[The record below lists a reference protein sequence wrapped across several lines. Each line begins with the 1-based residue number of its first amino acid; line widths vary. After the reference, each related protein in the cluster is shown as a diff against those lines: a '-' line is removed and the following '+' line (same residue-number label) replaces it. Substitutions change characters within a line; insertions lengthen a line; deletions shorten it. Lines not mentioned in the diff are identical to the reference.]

1 MKNTI
6 ILMALLCS
14 LQMQSAIVS
23 WQIQTYAPPGENL
36 PAEFTVE
43 IIQNGNSILLQ
54 NINTNQFPQII
65 SDIEDGCA
73 TIILTATT
81 AFPQDMYMSV
91 EQDKEPAS
99 NDNMYFSIYP
109 SYTSGSGTNSVTY
122 NYCTDQYCQANF
134 SATVL
139 DNNGLVQFQQQSL
152 SASGWY
158 WNPPTIEWNLS
169 DGTNSQNG
177 SLLHNFNT
185 SASQE
190 ACTTIHQ
197 TSVNG
202 LVNCQSTY
210 CEVIVLEELTC
221 PDETAV
227 DMIIEIQFPDSM
239 NAQYGAFY
247 FSYTNQQDQSLSQW
261 NSLNVTGSSAVYHVR
276 NCLPDGCYD
285 LGSDS
290 NLPPGTV
297 VTISIGGGTNTA
309 TTLFGSPLEFYP
321 FGELC
326 IAETTAGNNEV
337 SPEQTTISVYPNPA
351 SDILTVNSGNGTM
364 TQINI
369 SDLNGKIVFQRNG
382 INSGNTHIDIS
393 QLPNG
398 LYNLQVLEKNESLT
412 TRLLVQH

>member
-6 ILMALLCS
+6 ILLALLCS
-14 LQMQSAIVS
+14 MQMRAAIVS
-23 WQIQTYAPPGENL
+23 WQIQPYAPLGENL
-36 PAEFTVE
+36 PTEFTVE
-43 IIQNGNSILLQ
+43 IIQNGNSIFLQ
-54 NINTNQFPQII
+54 NVNTNQFQQMI
-65 SDIEDGCA
+65 SDVEDGCA

-81 AFPQDMYMSV
+81 PFPQDMYMSV
-91 EQDKEPAS
+91 EQDKEPAN
-99 NDNMYFSIYP
+99 NDNMYFTIYP
-109 SYTSGSGTNSVTY
+109 SFSSGIGTNSVTY

-134 SATVL
+134 SSTVL

-152 SASGWY
+152 SGFGWY

-169 DGTNSQNG
+169 DGTTSQNG

-227 DMIIEIQFPDSM
+227 DMLIEIQFPDSM
-239 NAQYGAFY
+239 NAQYGEFY
-247 FSYTNQQDQSLSQW
+247 FSYTNQQDESLSQG
-261 NSLNVTGSSAVYHVR
+261 NSLDVTGLSAVYHVR

-290 NLPPGTV
+290 SLPPGTLV
-297 VTISIGGGTNTA
+297 NISIDGGANTT
-309 TTLFGSPLEFYP
+309 TTLFGGPLEFYP
-321 FGELC
+321 FGEIC
-326 IAETTAGNNEV
+326 IAQTTAGNNEI
-337 SPEQTTISVYPNPA
+337 SSEQTAISVYPNPA
-351 SDILTVNSGNGTM
+351 SDILTINAGNGNM

-369 SDLNGKIVFQRNG
+369 SDLNGKIVLQRNG
-382 INSGNTHIDIS
+382 VKSSNIQIDIS
-393 QLPNG
+393 QLANG
-398 LYNLQVLEKNESLT
+398 IYNLQILEKNEIIT
-412 TRLLVQH
+412 KKLLVQH